1 MRRLKSSQNGY
12 TLVELLVAMAIGLVL
27 IGGVITAYLVQTQ
40 VYKVTNSQ
48 AAIQNA
54 ENAIAVLVLPVI
66 KSSGFLGCSTTD
78 QPTTNTLNGGAPPPL
93 GAATTPGMVFGYD
106 ASGTAGGGALTLA
119 TRNPAND
126 ASLADWSPSLDA
138 SLTSL
143 VQIGGDVLTLFGP
156 TPNSQPIA
164 VTSIASGSNAL
175 TTNGTSTLSA
185 GQLAAVSDCSKS
197 TIFSATGVAGSN
209 VTHAV
214 SAGTTG
220 NATAAFSVLY
230 INPQLVPL
238 QQTAFYVGQGL
249 GGQSA
254 LMRANY
260 TGGAWVPT
268 PLVPGVQNM
277 QALYGTGSGG
287 VITQYVPASAVSN
300 WLSVY
305 SVRLAFL
312 IEGQAGSGGPNNPTA
327 FDLLGTTVSVTQD
340 GRLRRVYGVT
350 VDLRN
355 QS

>member
-1 MRRLKSSQNGY
+1 MKRPKPSQNGY

-78 QPTTNTLNGGAPPPL
+78 QPTTNTLNAGAPPPL

-106 ASGTAGGGALTLA
+106 ASGTSGGGTLTLA

-126 ASLADWSPSLDA
+126 ATLTDWSPSLDTSMA
-138 SLTSL
+138 SL
-143 VQIGGDVLTLFGP
+143 VQTGSDVLALLGP
-156 TPNSQPIA
+156 APNSQPMA
-164 VTSIASGSNAL
+164 VTSIASGSDTL
-175 TTNGTSTLSA
+175 TTNGTSTLVV

-209 VTHAV
+209 VTHAA

-220 NATAAFSVLY
+220 NATAAISVLY
-230 INPQLVPL
+230 VNPQLIPL

-249 GGQSA
+249 GGQSS
-254 LMRANY
+254 LMRATY
-260 TGGAWVPT
+260 ASGAWTAT

-287 VITQYVPASAVSN
+287 VVTQYVPASSVSN

-312 IEGQAGSGGPNNPTA
+312 IEGQAGSGGPNSPTA

-340 GRLRRVYGVT
+340 GRLRRVYGIT
-350 VDLRN
+350 VNLRN